1 MNLKRLRLVAAFLA
15 VASASFLSHPFAD
28 AQSNEELEKRWQK
41 KQNSKFLKAVEWER
55 SLEAAVE
62 RARRDNLPIVAYFTR
77 SYAP

>member
-1 MNLKRLRLVAAFLA
+1 MNLKRLRLVVAFMA
-15 VASASFLSHPFAD
+15 VASASFLTQPCAH

-55 SLEAAVE
+55 SLESAVE